1 MSTEGRVAS
10 INISDGGVPKT
21 PVPDA
26 EVTADGLVGDR
37 QRDTTHHGGPER
49 AVCLYGLDV
58 IRRLQAEGHPIGPG
72 GAGENLTID
81 GLDWA
86 LVREGSRFR
95 FAGGVELEVASF
107 TPPCKTIRDCF
118 LDQRFERI
126 LQKTHPGESR
136 VYARVL
142 TPGRV
147 GAGEAV
153 RLEGP
158 RE

>member
-10 INISDGGVPKT
+10 VNISNGGVPKT

-26 EVTADGLVGDR
+26 EITAEGLVGDR
-37 QRDTTHHGGPER
+37 QNDREHHGGPER
-49 AVCLYGLDV
+49 AVCLFGADV
-58 IRRLQAEGHPIGPG
+58 IRRLQEEGHPIVPG

-81 GLDWA
+81 GLDWS
-86 LVREGSRFR
+86 LVQEGSRFR

-107 TPPCKTIRDCF
+107 TPPCKTIRECF
-118 LDQRFERI
+118 ADGRFERI

-142 TPGRV
+142 APGRV

-153 RLEGP
+153 RLDGP